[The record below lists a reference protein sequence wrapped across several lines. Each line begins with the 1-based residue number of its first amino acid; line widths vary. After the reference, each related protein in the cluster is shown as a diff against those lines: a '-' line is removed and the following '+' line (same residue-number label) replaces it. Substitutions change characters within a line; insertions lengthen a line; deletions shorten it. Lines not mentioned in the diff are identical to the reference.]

1 MVNPVLPTLESSFR
15 VPMAPHIFGSS
26 HDDFLFVGKL
36 HITSHADGTSIGQ
49 RVPCCTPVLILDQ
62 LLPLGM
68 VSIYGYQKVGQDD
81 FIYLKA
87 LESSWWCS
95 LDESSRDLSPLLLE
109 LCAGMDGMGIGASFL
124 GGIPKMSV
132 DFNGL
137 ACNHLNANGHGQVL
151 QMDLMDVDC
160 AKIIHQE
167 FGGSPGTVAFGFPCQ
182 PFSSQGLQRGSSDFR
197 FCTFWKGLQIIFMM
211 HPQSAILE
219 CVAAAGCNMEIQEGI
234 QALALAMDWV
244 VLTLTLDLQAQWPCR
259 RQRWWALLLPKE
271 WNSYGLHPWPTTSPY
286 NVVGDIFKCWGHWTD
301 EEETDLQLFE
311 YEFLAYSNPEFGSDK
326 RLLDFSDVANTF
338 LHSYGNAPMS
348 CPCNCRQ
355 SGFSRQSLE
364 RKGLRGCFVQSR
376 VHHNPRYLHPRE
388 LGLLLGLPNSVQYP
402 FRPREHL
409 ALLGLVA
416 SPLQMVWIYAHLR
429 NNVAQARDLAPVPSP
444 LEWLRAYQRELLRQT
459 QDLFHQAEQLPQ
471 VLQLH
476 DSDGSALAIHCP
488 VACTVA
494 QLLDA
499 QRICLG

>member
-109 LCAGMDGMGIGASFL
+109 LCAGMDGMGIGASFF

-182 PFSSQGLQRGSSDFR
+182 PFSSQGLQ
-197 FCTFWKGLQIIFMM
+197 
-211 HPQSAILE
+211 
-219 CVAAAGCNMEIQEGI
+219 
-234 QALALAMDWV
+234 
-244 VLTLTLDLQAQWPCR
+244 
-259 RQRWWALLLPKE
+259 
-271 WNSYGLHPWPTTSPY
+271 
-286 NVVGDIFKCWGHWTD
+286 
-301 EEETDLQLFE
+301 
-311 YEFLAYSNPEFGSDK
+311 
-326 RLLDFSDVANTF
+326 
-338 LHSYGNAPMS
+338 
-348 CPCNCRQ
+348 
-355 SGFSRQSLE
+355 
-364 RKGLRGCFVQSR
+364 
-376 VHHNPRYLHPRE
+376 
-388 LGLLLGLPNSVQYP
+388 
-402 FRPREHL
+402 
-409 ALLGLVA
+409 
-416 SPLQMVWIYAHLR
+416 
-429 NNVAQARDLAPVPSP
+429 
-444 LEWLRAYQRELLRQT
+444 
-459 QDLFHQAEQLPQ
+459 
-471 VLQLH
+471 
-476 DSDGSALAIHCP
+476 
-488 VACTVA
+488 
-494 QLLDA
+494 
-499 QRICLG
+499 